1 MSSNGTS
8 LGGRSP
14 SLSMNGDAAAPE
26 ATEISLNDRAIHDG
40 VEGAW
45 AAVAGLMAAIARMQ
59 QEIDDLWREAVT
71 GERYASSERLVEA
84 SHALK
89 RALRV
94 LEQDHRI
101 G

>member
-8 LGGRSP
+8 L
-14 SLSMNGDAAAPE
+14 SLAVNGDAAASE
-26 ATEISLNDRAIHDG
+26 STETSLNDRAVHDG
-40 VEGAW
+40 VVGAW
-45 AAVAGLMAAIARMQ
+45 AAVAGLMAAMARMQ

-84 SHALK
+84 SHAL
-89 RALRV
+89 RAALRV